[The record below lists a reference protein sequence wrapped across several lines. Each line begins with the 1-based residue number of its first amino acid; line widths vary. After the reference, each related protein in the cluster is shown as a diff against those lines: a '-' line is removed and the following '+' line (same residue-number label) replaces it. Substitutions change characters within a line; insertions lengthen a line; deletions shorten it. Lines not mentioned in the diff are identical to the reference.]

1 MAAVTWFRTSF
12 DTKEKGQDGKDE
24 SPETPENGIQSED
37 FDRLGGWAALI
48 AAMIAGLGAF
58 LMILADADFLVII
71 LISILIF
78 GVTLGA
84 AFYAL
89 KFPKSFIGDV
99 LQALFRHS
107 W

>member
-1 MAAVTWFRTSF
+1 MNWLHTGTERDGQGTDDRTS
-12 DTKEKGQDGKDE
+12 
-24 SPETPENGIQSED
+24 ETPENGIQSED

-48 AAMIAGLGAF
+48 AAVIAGLGAF
-58 LMILADADFLVII
+58 LMILADAHFLVII

-78 GVTLGA
+78 GVSLGA

>member
-1 MAAVTWFRTSF
+1 M
-12 DTKEKGQDGKDE
+12 
-24 SPETPENGIQSED
+24 PEREDVMTERPEEGLQSDD
-37 FDRLGGWAALI
+37 FERLGGWAALI
-48 AAMIAGLGAF
+48 AGLCAGLVAF
-58 LMILADADFLVII
+58 LLFRSDAHILVII

-78 GVTLGA
+78 GVSLGA